1 MKPNLLNTP
10 TSMQETHYLKQ
21 ELFDLVKNDN
31 IKFLEFI
38 SNGPLDG
45 LWFWDLENPEYE
57 WMSGK
62 FWTELGYEPS
72 EMPHSPESWRG
83 IINADDLENSGKA
96 IQKHIENPDIP
107 FNEVLRYKH
116 KDGSTVYI
124 RCQAYCIKNDE
135 GTPYRML
142 GTHINITKRIQY
154 GIEKQIN
161 QELEHLNKA
170 LELKNS
176 ELEQF
181 TYITSH
187 DLQEPLNLILSFSEL
202 LKMSKTGLD
211 DVGQKSIDVITDA
224 AIRMK
229 DLITA
234 LLFYSRIGKQ
244 PEKKQINFQNVLE
257 AVTTELKDQ
266 IATSG
271 AEISYVGNLS
281 DFDVF
286 ENDFYQLILN
296 LTSNAVKYVA
306 EGVKPDI
313 IIDCKDKGDSYLFSF
328 KDNGIGIDKQYFER
342 IFQVFQRLHTKNKY
356 PGTGIGLAHCKKVVS
371 LHNGKIW
378 VASTLGEGS
387 VFYFTIE
394 K

>member
-1 MKPNLLNTP
+1 MKTP
-10 TSMQETHYLKQ
+10 TSTQESHYLKQ
-21 ELFDLVKNDN
+21 ELFDLVINDN

-45 LWFWDLENPEYE
+45 LWFWDLENPEHE
-57 WMSGK
+57 WMSEK

-135 GTPYRML
+135 GTPIRML

-234 LLFYSRIGKQ
+234 LLFYSRIGRQ
-244 PEKKQINFQNVLE
+244 TEKKQINFQNVLE
-257 AVTTELKDQ
+257 AVKTELKDQ
-266 IATSG
+266 MATSG
-271 AEISYVGNLS
+271 AEISYVGNLN

-296 LTSNAVKYVA
+296 LTSNAIKYVA
-306 EGVKPDI
+306 EGVKPVI
-313 IIDCKDKGDSYLFSF
+313 TIDCKDKGDSYLFSF

-371 LHNGKIW
+371 LHKGKIW

>member
-10 TSMQETHYLKQ
+10 TSAQETHYLKQ

-45 LWFWDLENPEYE
+45 LWFWDLENPEHE
-57 WMSGK
+57 WMSEK

-72 EMPHSPESWRG
+72 EMPHNPESWRG

-135 GTPYRML
+135 GTPIRML

-257 AVTTELKDQ
+257 VVKTELKDE

-281 DFDVF
+281 DFNVF

-296 LTSNAVKYVA
+296 LTSNAIKYVA
-306 EGVKPDI
+306 EGVKPVI
-313 IIDCKDKGDSYLFSF
+313 IIDCKDKGDNYLFSF

-356 PGTGIGLAHCKKVVS
+356 PGTGIGLAHCKKVLS

-378 VASTLGEGS
+378 VESTLGEGS

>member
-10 TSMQETHYLKQ
+10 TIAQETHYLKQ

-45 LWFWDLENPEYE
+45 LWFWDLENPEHE
-57 WMSGK
+57 WMSEK

-135 GTPYRML
+135 DTPIRML

-257 AVTTELKDQ
+257 AVTTELKDE

-271 AEISYVGNLS
+271 AEISYVGNLN

-296 LTSNAVKYVA
+296 LTSNAIKYVA

-356 PGTGIGLAHCKKVVS
+356 PGTGIGLAHCKKVLS

-378 VASTLGEGS
+378 VESTLGEGS

>member
-1 MKPNLLNTP
+1 MKTP
-10 TSMQETHYLKQ
+10 TSTQETHYLKQ
-21 ELFDLVKNDN
+21 ELFDLVINDN

-45 LWFWDLENPEYE
+45 LWFWDLENPEHE
-57 WMSGK
+57 WMSEK

-124 RCQAYCIKNDE
+124 RCRAYCIKNDE
-135 GTPYRML
+135 GTPIRML

-257 AVTTELKDQ
+257 AVKTELKDE

-271 AEISYVGNLS
+271 AEINYVGNLN

-296 LTSNAVKYVA
+296 LTSNAIKYVA

-356 PGTGIGLAHCKKVVS
+356 PGTGIGLAHCKKVLS

-378 VASTLGEGS
+378 VESTLGEGS